1 MNEMDISKERGNSAL
16 RLSAFTTPLICMMF
30 FYEKAC
36 KMTDSYKIGYQ
47 LNEEATMGPLT
58 TNFNMNKPY
67 LTRNKRLSR
76 S

>member
-1 MNEMDISKERGNSAL
+1 MNEIYISKERGNSAL
-16 RLSAFTTPLICMMF
+16 RLGMFTSPLICMMF

-36 KMTDSYKIGYQ
+36 KLTDSYKNGYQ
-47 LNEEATMGPLT
+47 LNEEAAMVLLT

-76 S
+76 G